1 MKYSVLLPNIGSVH
15 GLHINT
21 TAAWFDCTDL
31 DIRVKNMSGWPDPL
45 HPNYNC
51 AAWSETQHK
60 DYAIHYKP
68 RKKQIP
74 TAALVVVIIASVIL
88 GILALTVLLRWWRH
102 RVVRR
107 AGQREREW
115 NEDVELED
123 GGAVVRV
130 NEEGGDGPP
139 RYERVGKPGEVP
151 PRYAGSVGE
160 SMRTGNNGVQGATN
174 GVTLRPHPR
183 SFFHRVWAEDNRVPD
198 VRAGAGSNAAS
209 NEGSAARGPRP
220 SLFRRVWAGS
230 IQ

>member
-21 TAAWFDCTDL
+21 TAAWLDCTDL
-31 DIRVKNMSGWPDPL
+31 DIRVKKMSGWPDPL

-60 DYAIHYKP
+60 DYAIHYTP
-68 RKKQIP
+68 PEKQIP
-74 TAALVVVIIASVIL
+74 KAALVVVIIVSVIL

-102 RVVRR
+102 RAVIR
-107 AGQREREW
+107 AGQRERE
-115 NEDVELED
+115 
-123 GGAVVRV
+123 
-130 NEEGGDGPP
+130 
-139 RYERVGKPGEVP
+139 GKSGQVP
-151 PRYAGSVGE
+151 PGYAESVGE

-174 GVTLRPHPR
+174 GVTLRPYPR
-183 SFFHRVWAEDNRVPD
+183 SFFHRVWARENRVPD
-198 VRAGAGSNAAS
+198 ARAGPESNAAS

-230 IQ
+230 NQ